1 MIPADSEVGM
11 KLQQLRYIWEVAHHD
26 LNVSATA
33 QSLYTSQPG
42 ISKQIRLL
50 EDELG
55 VEIFARSGKHLTHVT
70 AAGEDIIKAAEEVL
84 FKVKSIRQVA
94 EEYAD
99 EKKGSLSIATT
110 HTQARYALPSTI
122 KSFIK
127 QYPNVSLHMHQGT
140 PMQISEMASDG
151 TVDFAIA
158 TEALEL
164 FSNLIMMPCYRWN
177 RCILVPSDHPLAKA
191 PELTLEDVA
200 AQPIVTY
207 VFGFTG
213 RSKLDD
219 AFMSKGLSP
228 RVVFTATD
236 ADVIKTY
243 VRLGLGIGIIAAMA
257 YDEAIDS
264 DLVALDASHL
274 FASSVTQIGCRRDT
288 FLRGYMYEFIENF
301 APHLSRDL
309 VTDAFGCQSRAELAE
324 LFSHIEL
331 PVY

>member
-1 MIPADSEVGM
+1 M

-70 AAGEDIIKAAEEVL
+70 PAGEAILRAAEEVL

-94 EEYAD
+94 EEFAD

-110 HTQARYALPSTI
+110 HTQARYALPATI
-122 KSFIK
+122 REFIA
-127 QYPNVSLHMHQGT
+127 QYPDVSLHMHQGT

-164 FSNLIMMPCYRWN
+164 FANLIMMPCYRWN
-177 RCILVPSDHPLAKA
+177 RCILVPKNHALAQLS
-191 PELTLEDVA
+191 ELTLEDVA
-200 AQPIVTY
+200 AHPIVTY

-219 AFMSKGLSP
+219 AFMTRGLVP
-228 RVVFTATD
+228 KVVFTATD

-257 YDEAIDS
+257 HDKKIDS

-274 FASSVTQIGCRRDT
+274 FAPSVTQIGCRRDT
-288 FLRGYMYEFIENF
+288 FLRGYMYEFIEKF
-301 APHLSRDL
+301 APHLSREV
-309 VTDAFGCQSRAELAE
+309 VTDAFGCQTKAELAD
-324 LFSHIEL
+324 LFSHLEL